1 MKLFKL
7 AKGSFESKLLES
19 EEMALCIYF
28 ASLRN
33 L

>member
-19 EEMALCIYF
+19 EEMALCMYF
-28 ASLRN
+28 ASLKN